1 LILQN
6 FYTKTNNSG
15 IMESKLKEQQ
25 SIPTSKVQRAAKFI
39 STGAKVGGNY
49 VKHYAKKV
57 VNPSMT
63 KEELHTNNANDIYNS
78 LSELKGSAL
87 KVAQMMSMDKNILP
101 RAYQDKF
108 TMAQYSAPPLSYPLV
123 VKTFQKYFSQ
133 TPEGLFDTFT
143 KSAVNAASIGQV
155 HQATKDGKKLA
166 VKIQYPGVADS
177 VSSDLKLVRPF
188 ALRLLNMN
196 EKELDHY
203 MEEVE
208 EKLLEETDYT
218 LEVQR
223 SLEIS
228 KACSHIKDLNFPG
241 YYEDLSSDRIITMD
255 WIEGKHI
262 KEWLETNPSQ
272 EEKNKIGQALWDFY
286 HHQVHNLLQ
295 VHADPHPGNFI
306 IQNDGKLGIIDFGC
320 VKVIPEDFYKG
331 YFSLIK
337 RELLI
342 NEEELNEIFYGL
354 EFISDKDTE
363 IEKEYFKGVFKEM
376 ISLLGKPFH
385 VDTFDFAND
394 DYFEQIFKLGDRISN
409 DKMFRKSRQARG
421 SRHGLYIN
429 RTYFGIYNL
438 LNQLEANI
446 KTTKPSWLE

>member
-1 LILQN
+1 
-6 FYTKTNNSG
+6 
-15 IMESKLKEQQ
+15 MESKVKEQQ
-25 SIPTSKVQRAAKFI
+25 SIPVSKVQRAAKFI

-49 VKHYAKKV
+49 MKHYAKKV

-63 KEELHTNNANDIYNS
+63 NEQLHTDNATDIYNS
-78 LSELKGSAL
+78 LSQLKGSAL

-123 VKTFQKYFSQ
+123 VKTFQKYFGK
-133 TPEGLFDTFT
+133 TPEDIYENFT
-143 KSAVNAASIGQV
+143 RSAVNAASIGQV
-155 HQATKDGKKLA
+155 HQATMNGNKLA
-166 VKIQYPGVADS
+166 IKIQYPGVADS

-208 EKLLEETDYT
+208 GKLIEETDYV
-218 LEVQR
+218 LEVKR
-223 SLEIS
+223 SREIS
-228 KACSHIKDLNFPG
+228 GACSHIEDLTFPN
-241 YYEDLSSDRIITMD
+241 YYEELSSDRIITMD

-262 KEWLETNPSQ
+262 KEWLETKPTQ
-272 EEKNKIGQALWDFY
+272 EQKNRIGQALWDFY
-286 HHQVHNLLQ
+286 HHQVHNLKQL
-295 VHADPHPGNFI
+295 HADPHPGNFI

-320 VKVIPEDFYKG
+320 VKILPEDFYQG
-331 YFSLIK
+331 YFALIK
-337 RELLI
+337 RDLLI
-342 NEEELNEIFYGL
+342 NEEELNAIFYGL

-363 IEKEYFKGVFKEM
+363 EEKIYFKGVFKEM

-385 VDTFDFAND
+385 SETFDFAD
-394 DYFEQIFKLGDRISN
+394 DTYFEQIFKLGDRISN
-409 DKMFRKSRQARG
+409 DKMFKKSRQARG

-429 RTYFGIYNL
+429 RTYFGLYNL
-438 LNQLEANI
+438 LNQLQANI
-446 KTTKPSWLE
+446 KTTKPDWLK

>member
-1 LILQN
+1 
-6 FYTKTNNSG
+6 
-15 IMESKLKEQQ
+15 MPEKLKEQGA
-25 SIPTSKVQRAAKFI
+25 IPVTKVQRAAKFI

-49 VKHYAKKV
+49 MKHYAKKM
-57 VNPSMT
+57 VNPSMD
-63 KEELHTNNANDIYNS
+63 KEELHANNATDIYKS

-87 KVAQMMSMDKNILP
+87 KVAQMMSMDKNLLP

-123 VKTFQKYFSQ
+123 VKTFQKYFNK
-133 TPEGLFDTFT
+133 TPEQMFDTFT
-143 KSAVNAASIGQV
+143 RSAVNAASIGQV
-155 HQATKDGKKLA
+155 HKATQNGKPLA

-196 EKELDHY
+196 ERELDHY
-203 MEEVE
+203 MAEVE
-208 EKLLEETDYT
+208 EKLLEETDYI

-223 SLEIS
+223 SREIS
-228 KACSHIKDLNFPG
+228 GECGHIPNLKFPK
-241 YYEDLSSDRIITMD
+241 YYDEFSSERIITMD

-262 KEWLETNPSQ
+262 KEWMDTKPTQ
-272 EEKNKIGQALWDFY
+272 KAKNQIGQALWEFY
-286 HHQVHNLLQ
+286 HHQVHNLKQ

-306 IQNDGKLGIIDFGC
+306 VQEGDQLGIIDFGC
-320 VKVIPEDFYKG
+320 VKVIPEDFYQG
-331 YFSLIK
+331 YFALIK
-337 RELLI
+337 KELLI
-342 NEEELNEIFYGL
+342 NEDELNQIFYDL

-363 IEKEYFKGVFKEM
+363 VEKVYFKGVFKEM

-385 VDTFDFAND
+385 VEKFDFAD
-394 DYFEQIFKLGDRISN
+394 DKFFEQIFQLGDRISN

-421 SRHGLYIN
+421 SRHGLYVN

-438 LNQLEANI
+438 LNQLEAEVD
-446 KTTKPSWLE
+446 TTKPEWLK

>member
-1 LILQN
+1 
-6 FYTKTNNSG
+6 
-15 IMESKLKEQQ
+15 MESKVKEQQ
-25 SIPTSKVQRAAKFI
+25 SIPVSKVQRAAKFI

-49 VKHYAKKV
+49 MKHYAKKV

-63 KEELHTNNANDIYNS
+63 KEQLHTDNATDIYNS
-78 LSELKGSAL
+78 LSQLKGSAL

-123 VKTFQKYFSQ
+123 VKTFQKYFGK
-133 TPEGLFDTFT
+133 TPEQMYETFT
-143 KSAVNAASIGQV
+143 RSAVNAASIGQV
-155 HQATKDGKKLA
+155 HQATMKGKKLA
-166 VKIQYPGVADS
+166 IKIQYPGVADS

-208 EKLLEETDYT
+208 GKLLEETDYV

-223 SLEIS
+223 SREIS
-228 KACSHIKDLNFPG
+228 GACSHIEDLTFPD
-241 YYEDLSSDRIITMD
+241 YYEELSSERIITMD
-255 WIEGKHI
+255 WIEGDHI

-272 EEKNKIGQALWDFY
+272 EEKNRIGQALWDFY
-286 HHQVHNLLQ
+286 HHQVHNLKQL
-295 VHADPHPGNFI
+295 HADPHPGNFI

-320 VKVIPEDFYKG
+320 VKILPEDFYQG
-331 YFSLIK
+331 YFALIK
-337 RELLI
+337 RDLLI
-342 NEEELNEIFYGL
+342 NEEELNAIFYGL

-363 IEKEYFKGVFKEM
+363 EEKIYFKGVFKEM

-385 VDTFDFAND
+385 SETFDFADNS
-394 DYFEQIFKLGDRISN
+394 YFEQIFKLGDRISN
-409 DKMFRKSRQARG
+409 DKMFKKSRQARG

-429 RTYFGIYNL
+429 RTYFGLYNL

-446 KTTKPSWLE
+446 KTTKPDWLK

>member
-1 LILQN
+1 
-6 FYTKTNNSG
+6 
-15 IMESKLKEQQ
+15 MERSVKEQQ
-25 SIPTSKVQRAAKFI
+25 SIPVSKVQRAAKFI

-49 VKHYAKKV
+49 MKHYAKKV
-57 VNPSMT
+57 VNPGLS
-63 KEELHTNNANDIYNS
+63 KEELHNNNASDIYNS

-87 KVAQMMSMDKNILP
+87 KVAQMMSMDKNMLP

-123 VKTFQKYFSQ
+123 VKTFQKYFGK
-133 TPEGLFDTFT
+133 TPDQLYDTFT

-155 HQATKDGKKLA
+155 HQAIKDGKTLA

-208 EKLLEETDYT
+208 GKLIEETDYV
-218 LEVQR
+218 LEVER

-228 KACSHIKDLNFPG
+228 AACSHIDGLTFPG
-241 YYEDLSSDRIITMD
+241 YYKEMSAARIITMD

-272 EEKNKIGQALWDFY
+272 EAKNKIGQSLWDFY
-286 HHQVHNLLQ
+286 HHQVHNLQQ

-306 IQNDGKLGIIDFGC
+306 ITNEGKLGIIDFGC
-320 VKVIPEDFYKG
+320 VKILPQDFYQG

-337 RELLI
+337 RDLLI
-342 NEEELNEIFYGL
+342 NEEELNQIFYNL
-354 EFISDKDTE
+354 EFISNKDTDE
-363 IEKEYFKGVFKEM
+363 EKVYFKSVFKEM
-376 ISLLGKPFH
+376 ISLLGRPFH
-385 VDTFDFAND
+385 VDTFDFAD
-394 DYFEQIFKLGDRISN
+394 DSYFEQIFLLGDRISN
-409 DKMFRKSRQARG
+409 EKMFRKSRQARG

-429 RTYFGIYNL
+429 RTYFGLYNL
-438 LNQLEANI
+438 LNQLQANI
-446 KTTKPSWLE
+446 NTTKPEWLE

>member
-1 LILQN
+1 
-6 FYTKTNNSG
+6 
-15 IMESKLKEQQ
+15 MERSVKEQQ
-25 SIPTSKVQRAAKFI
+25 SIPVSKVQRAAKFI

-57 VNPSMT
+57 VNPNLS
-63 KEELHTNNANDIYNS
+63 KEELHNNNAADIYNS

-87 KVAQMMSMDKNILP
+87 KVAQMMSMDKNLLP

-123 VKTFQKYFSQ
+123 VKTFQKYFGK
-133 TPEGLFDTFT
+133 TPEQLYDTFT

-155 HQATKDGKKLA
+155 HQATKDGKTFA

-196 EKELDHY
+196 ERELDHY

-208 EKLLEETDYT
+208 SKLIEETDYV

-228 KACSHIKDLNFPG
+228 AACSHIEGLTFPG
-241 YYEDLSSDRIITMD
+241 YYQEMSSERIITMD
-255 WIEGKHI
+255 WIEGNHI

-272 EEKNKIGQALWDFY
+272 ESKNKVGQSLWDFY
-286 HHQVHNLLQ
+286 HHQVHNLQQ

-306 IQNDGKLGIIDFGC
+306 ITRDNKLGIIDFGC
-320 VKVIPEDFYKG
+320 VKILPQDFYQG
-331 YFSLIK
+331 YFALIK
-337 RELLI
+337 KDMLL
-342 NEEELNEIFYGL
+342 NEQELNDVFYGL

-363 IEKEYFKGVFKEM
+363 EEKAYFKGVFKEM

-385 VDTFDFAND
+385 AATFDFAD
-394 DYFEQIFKLGDRISN
+394 DSYFEQIFQLGDRISN
-409 DKMFRKSRQARG
+409 DKMFKKSRQARG

-429 RTYFGIYNL
+429 RTYFGLYNL
-438 LNQLEANI
+438 LNQLQANI
-446 KTTKPSWLE
+446 KTTKPQWLE

>member
-1 LILQN
+1 
-6 FYTKTNNSG
+6 
-15 IMESKLKEQQ
+15 MERSVKEQQ
-25 SIPTSKVQRAAKFI
+25 SIPVSKVQRAAKFI

-57 VNPSMT
+57 VNPSLS
-63 KEELHTNNANDIYNS
+63 KEELHNNNAADIYNS

-87 KVAQMMSMDKNILP
+87 KVAQMMSMDKNLLP

-123 VKTFQKYFSQ
+123 VKTFQKYFGK
-133 TPEGLFDTFT
+133 TPDQLYDTFT

-155 HQATKDGKKLA
+155 HQATKDGKTFA

-196 EKELDHY
+196 ERELDHY

-208 EKLLEETDYT
+208 GKLIEETDYV

-228 KACSHIKDLNFPG
+228 AACSHIEGLTFPG
-241 YYEDLSSDRIITMD
+241 YYQEMSSERIITMD

-262 KEWLETNPSQ
+262 KEWLDANPTQ
-272 EEKNKIGQALWDFY
+272 EAKNKVGQSLWDFY
-286 HHQVHNLLQ
+286 HHQVHNLQQ

-306 IQNDGKLGIIDFGC
+306 ITPDDKLGIIDFGC
-320 VKVIPEDFYKG
+320 VKILPQDFYQG
-331 YFSLIK
+331 YFALIK
-337 RELLI
+337 KDMLL
-342 NEEELNEIFYGL
+342 NEQELNDVFYGL

-363 IEKEYFKGVFKEM
+363 EEKTYFKGVFKEM

-385 VDTFDFAND
+385 AETFDFAD
-394 DYFEQIFKLGDRISN
+394 DSYFEQIFQLGDRISN
-409 DKMFRKSRQARG
+409 DKMFKKSRQARG

-429 RTYFGIYNL
+429 RTYFGLYNL
-438 LNQLEANI
+438 LNQLQANI
-446 KTTKPSWLE
+446 KTTKPKWLE

>member
-1 LILQN
+1 
-6 FYTKTNNSG
+6 
-15 IMESKLKEQQ
+15 MPEKLKEQGA
-25 SIPTSKVQRAAKFI
+25 IPVTKVQRAAKFI

-49 VKHYAKKV
+49 MKHYAKKM
-57 VNPSMT
+57 VNPSMD
-63 KEELHTNNANDIYNS
+63 KEELHANNATDIYKS

-87 KVAQMMSMDKNILP
+87 KVAQMMSMDKNLLP

-123 VKTFQKYFSQ
+123 VKTFQKYFSK
-133 TPEGLFDTFT
+133 TPEELFDTFT
-143 KSAVNAASIGQV
+143 RSAVNAASIGQV
-155 HQATKDGKKLA
+155 HKATQNGKPLA

-196 EKELDHY
+196 ERELDHY
-203 MEEVE
+203 MGEVE
-208 EKLLEETDYT
+208 EKLLEETDYI
-218 LEVQR
+218 LEVRR
-223 SLEIS
+223 SREIS
-228 KACSHIKDLNFPG
+228 EDCGHIPNLKFPK
-241 YYEDLSSDRIITMD
+241 YYDEFSSERIITMD

-262 KEWLETNPSQ
+262 KEWMDTKPTQ
-272 EEKNKIGQALWDFY
+272 KAKNQIGQALWDFY
-286 HHQVHNLLQ
+286 HHQVHNLKQ

-306 IQNDGKLGIIDFGC
+306 VQEGDQLGIIDFGC
-320 VKVIPEDFYKG
+320 VKVIPEDFYQG
-331 YFSLIK
+331 YFALIK

-342 NEEELNEIFYGL
+342 NEDELNQIFYDL

-363 IEKEYFKGVFKEM
+363 VEKAYFKGVFKEM

-385 VDTFDFAND
+385 VDKFDFADNQF
-394 DYFEQIFKLGDRISN
+394 FEQIFRLGDRIAN

-421 SRHGLYIN
+421 SRHGLYVN

-438 LNQLEANI
+438 LNQLEAEVD
-446 KTTKPSWLE
+446 TTKPDWLK

>member
-1 LILQN
+1 VKENKI
-6 FYTKTNNSG
+6 
-15 IMESKLKEQQ
+15 KEQS
-25 SIPTSKVQRAAKFI
+25 SIPVSKVQRAAKFI

-63 KEELHTNNANDIYNS
+63 RDELHNNNAEDIYNS
-78 LSELKGSAL
+78 LSQLKGSAL

-123 VKTFQKYFSQ
+123 VKTFQKYFGKA
-133 TPEGLFDTFT
+133 PEQIFDTFT

-196 EKELDHY
+196 ERELDHY

-208 EKLLEETDYT
+208 GKLLEETDYE
-218 LEVQR
+218 LEVRR
-223 SLEIS
+223 SKEIS
-228 KACSHIKDLNFPG
+228 QACSHIENLNFPG
-241 YYEDLSSDRIITMD
+241 YYEEMSAQRIITMD
-255 WIEGKHI
+255 WIEGKHLR
-262 KEWLETNPSQ
+262 EWLETNPSQ
-272 EEKNKIGQALWDFY
+272 KDKNRIGQALWDFY

-306 IQNDGKLGIIDFGC
+306 IQQDGKLGIIDFGC

-337 RELLI
+337 KDLLI
-342 NEEELNEIFYGL
+342 NEEELNQIFYGL
-354 EFISDKDTE
+354 EFISDKDTDE
-363 IEKEYFKGVFKEM
+363 EKVYFKNVFKEM

-385 VDTFDFAND
+385 VSSFDFSND
-394 DYFEQIFKLGDRISN
+394 EYFEQIFKLGDRISN
-409 DKMFRKSRQARG
+409 DKMFKKSRQARG

-429 RTYFGIYNL
+429 RTYFGLYNL
-438 LNQLEANI
+438 LNQLQANV
-446 KTTKPSWLE
+446 KTTKPEWLEARKPEKVES